1 MIWYEVLAIYKKQTI
16 LLSMSHY
23 KQLAVAL
30 IALTLPFLSKSQ
42 VKITIDNVKATYA
55 ANEKAAFR
63 ISSNVA
69 GSISYAIFYDPR
81 DVNSTIK
88 KGSFTIRQGQS
99 DTVVLLGLPHAGVV
113 FFKAEQNGNIA
124 SVNVAFDPL
133 SIQPI
138 EAEPTDFD
146 DFWKKEK
153 EKLKAIPINPQL
165 TLKNTLPNGSK
176 LYFLRLN
183 NVDGRTVNG
192 YIALPA
198 GSGKFPAVIQL
209 PPFGTTPFEPDAF
222 IVTDFVEKCQSIIVQ
237 LTMHNTSPNQEDPNA
252 YKPDDLTDP
261 TKYYNR
267 WMLLGGLRAIDYVAS
282 RMDFNGSLGLCGNSQ
297 GGGLAISLA
306 GLDGR
311 VKAVLAIAPT
321 NIEQQ
326 GTRYGRASGFPRY
339 NIGGAALG
347 LDTNLVKKA
356 SKYHDAVYFL
366 KRYKGALMMQTG
378 YKDEVAPSAT
388 HFAAYNQFTGSA
400 TMLHLREMGHNYPE
414 EYWLGRYSFF
424 NQHLTGFLNPFSFKK
439 TYNISAGDDQKEAIL
454 DSVILRGTVFKD
466 GAEISTLPVLWEK
479 VSGTGNVT
487 FDNAK
492 SRTTKARF
500 SEAGIYI
507 LRFSA
512 EDDYLINDPAQAKY
526 YSMRDF
532 VTIEVKKKD
541 SGGSSGNIEMKNLI
555 ISPNPS
561 IGLIKVRWESVYN
574 YKKIRVY
581 DNRGLLI
588 FEKDIN
594 LDDKEVK
601 LDLSKA
607 QDGTYTIV
615 MVNKFERLISKKIV
629 KVSR

>member
-1 MIWYEVLAIYKKQTI
+1 
-16 LLSMSHY
+16 MSYY

-30 IALTLPFLSKSQ
+30 IAIALPFLSKSQ

-63 ISSNVA
+63 ISSNVV
-69 GSISYAIFYDPR
+69 GSVSYAIFYDPR
-81 DVNSTIK
+81 DANSTIK
-88 KGSFTIRQGQS
+88 KGSFMIRQGQFDS
-99 DTVVLLGLPHAGVV
+99 VVIFGLPHAGVV
-113 FFKAEQNGNIA
+113 FFKAEQNGNTAIV
-124 SVNVAFDPL
+124 SVAFDPL

-146 DFWKKEK
+146 EFWKKEK
-153 EKLKAIPINPQL
+153 EKLKAVPMTPQL
-165 TLKNTLPNGSK
+165 TLKSTLTNGSK
-176 LYFLRLN
+176 LYFLRLD

-192 YIALPA
+192 YMAIPV
-198 GSGKFPAVIQL
+198 GGGKFPAVIQL
-209 PPFGTTPFEPDAF
+209 PPFGTIPFEPDAF
-222 IVTDFVEKCQSIIVQ
+222 IMTDFAEKCQSIIVQ
-237 LTMHNTSPNQEDPNA
+237 LTMHNTSPNKEDPNA

-267 WMLLGGLRAIDYVAS
+267 WMLLGGLRAIEYVAS
-282 RMDFNGSLGLCGNSQ
+282 RTDFNGSLGLCGNSQ

-306 GLDGR
+306 GLDDR
-311 VKAVLAIAPT
+311 VKAVLAIAPA

-347 LDTNLVKKA
+347 MDTNLVKKA
-356 SKYHDAVYFL
+356 SKYHDAAYFL
-366 KRYKGALMMQTG
+366 KRYNGALMMQTG
-378 YKDEVAPSAT
+378 YKDDVAPSAT
-388 HFAAYNQFTGSA
+388 HFAAYNQFTGAA

-424 NQHLTGFLNPFSFKK
+424 NQHLTGFANPFSFKK
-439 TYNISAGDDQKEAIL
+439 IYNISAGDDLKDAIL

-466 GAEISTLPVLWEK
+466 GVENATLSVLWEK

-487 FDNAK
+487 FENAK

-500 SEAGIYI
+500 SEAGTYI

-541 SGGSSGNIEMKNLI
+541 SGGSTGNIEMKNLF

-561 IGLIKVRWESVYN
+561 IGTYKVRWEAIYN
-574 YKKIRVY
+574 YKKIRVFDY
-581 DNRGLLI
+581 KGVLV

-594 LDDKEVK
+594 LDDREVK
-601 LDLSKA
+601 IDISKA
-607 QDGTYTIV
+607 QDGTYPIV
-615 MVNKFERLISKKIV
+615 MVNKFELFISKKVV